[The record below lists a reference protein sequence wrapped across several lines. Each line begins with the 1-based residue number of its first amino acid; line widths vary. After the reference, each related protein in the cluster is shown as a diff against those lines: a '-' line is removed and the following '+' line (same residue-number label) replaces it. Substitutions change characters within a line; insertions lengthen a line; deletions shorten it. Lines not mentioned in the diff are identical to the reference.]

1 MLTSSAKSVPGSRAL
16 WAAFPACALWM
27 ALLACVAWASAAQ
40 AAPPPRIKVYYD
52 LSYNGTV
59 MAHGSETLEHDGR
72 SYRIESEVKGKGLFA
87 LMKRGEVKRYSRGEV
102 ALNVLRPVEFRDQ
115 RGDRAPEFAR
125 FDWGRRIVTH
135 ERDSKI
141 DSTPITDGMQDRV
154 SFLWSLSFAPPK
166 AEVAAQVAD
175 GRGTTR
181 FRYGVAGREILK
193 TAAGDI
199 EALHLVK
206 IRDAGDARETEVWLA
221 VQRGFVPVRLLVVE
235 KDGARVDQVVTRIEP

>member
-1 MLTSSAKSVPGSRAL
+1 MPAFTKSVFRSRAL
-16 WAAFPACALWM
+16 SAAA
-27 ALLACVAWASAAQ
+27 LACVLWGAAAAA
-40 AAPPPRIKVYYD
+40 AAPPQRIKVYYD

-59 MAHGSETLEHDGR
+59 MAEGSETLEHDGR
-72 SYRIESEVKGKGLFA
+72 SYRIESEARGKGLFA
-87 LMKRGEVKRYSRGEV
+87 LMKRGEVRRSSRGEI
-102 ALNVLRPVEFRDQ
+102 AQNVLRPLEFRDQ

-125 FDWGRRIVTH
+125 FDWGKRIVTH
-135 ERDSKI
+135 ERDSNT
-141 DSTPITDGMQDRV
+141 DSTPISDGMQDRL

-166 AEVAAQVAD
+166 GEVAAQVAD

-181 FRYGVAGREILK
+181 FRYALAGREVLK

-206 IRDAGDARETEVWLA
+206 IRDAGDARDTEVWLA

-235 KDGARVDQVVTRIEP
+235 KDGTRVDQVVTRIEP